1 MKNRFN
7 ISEEEKKRIKGLHNI
22 KEEDFVSRRGY
33 DSNYTEDGSVESEI
47 NDINNLIEDQ
57 LKAMTGEYASVSDRG
72 ESMRAKFSYTRREFD
87 DEVWAGVLNFIEGM
101 GFEILDGTNNYYE
114 ANYDREEP
122 AEAVPTIY
130 FR

>member
-22 KEEDFVSRRGY
+22 KEEYFDSRRGY
-33 DSNYTEDGSVESEI
+33 DSNYTEDGSGESEI
-47 NDINNLIEDQ
+47 KDINNQIESE
-57 LKAMTGEYASVSDRG
+57 LRVITGEYASIHNRDG
-72 ESMRAKFSYTRREFD
+72 KIIAKFSYTRREFD

>member
-47 NDINNLIEDQ
+47 KDINSLIEDQ

-72 ESMRAKFSYTRREFD
+72 ESMRAKFTYITWEFD
-87 DEVWAGVLNFIEGM
+87 NEEWDNILNFLRGEGY
-101 GFEILDGTNNYYE
+101 EILDGTNNYYE
-114 ANYDREEP
+114 ANYEREEP
-122 AEAVPTIY
+122 AESVPTIY